1 MKRRLMRPSAAFFP
15 LALMVSALFGDK
27 TTTMALYL
35 MWSVLQ
41 ITTLC
46 APVAF
51 CNAAAREPGVRRVGR
66 RFWGGI
72 MQCLLGGAL
81 LFVPLACSP
90 ARPGISIT
98 VAVSAFLIIIEQ
110 MFEERM
116 FALGRKVD
124 GTLLSLIAN
133 AFLLI
138 GLMLDAGSAVK
149 APEVYSK
156 LLGKTTEFANF
167 YLLCGCGVAVLI
179 SALLT
184 FVMAGGKGFTP
195 FPVNCGHGPKALLQV
210 LLYHTAVNIAGQAP
224 DTGIALRHVLFGMIL
239 WQLSRTVCR
248 RTQRESKPLDW
259 LLTVITAVFAVLA
272 CLHPA
277 FLPYAICCGAA
288 LICAM
293 AIYLAPSVRLYVCAG
308 AALSIL
314 TLAYFHPMPYLF

>member
-15 LALMVSALFGDK
+15 LALLISALFGDK
-27 TTTMALYL
+27 TTTSMFLLLWYA
-35 MWSVLQ
+35 LQ

-51 CNAAAREPGVRRVGR
+51 CNAAAREPGIRRVGR

-72 MQCLLGGAL
+72 MQLFIGGILLLAAQCIFFKQAL
-81 LFVPLACSP
+81 PVE
-90 ARPGISIT
+90 IT
-98 VAVSAFLIIIEQ
+98 IAAFLILIEQ

-116 FALGRKVD
+116 FALSRRVD
-124 GTLLSLIAN
+124 GTLVSLISN
-133 AFLLI
+133 ALLTV
-138 GLMLDAGSAVK
+138 GLMFSNANGLNNPTGLNF
-149 APEVYSK
+149 PW
-156 LLGKTTEFANF
+156 LLG
-167 YLLCGCGVAVLI
+167 GCAAAALI

-184 FVMAGGKGFTP
+184 FAIAPGKGFTLL
-195 FPVNCGHGPKALLQV
+195 PVNYGFAPKAMLQV
-210 LLYHTAVNIAGQAP
+210 FLYPALTAAIIFGTDISIEIRHIVAG
-224 DTGIALRHVLFGMIL
+224 FIL

-277 FLPYAICCGAA
+277 FLPYAICCGVA

-314 TLAYFHPMPYLF
+314 TLAYICPFGYLLM